1 VTVSTYEIS
10 LDGGILQRGFWLYV
24 WEVTTPEGN
33 KLLYVGRT
41 GDSSSPNAQSPF
53 NRMSQHL
60 GFVKTSCTLRN
71 HLDERKIAPE
81 LCSFRLQAYGP
92 ILDEADGM
100 EVHKSRRDLIAALEK
115 QLAEDLDALGY
126 DVINKVN
133 CLKQLDEEIY
143 ADVHAAFVA
152 EFPVRVTRVD
162 LLCGLWWANIVD
174 SIRRPLCS
182 PPC

>member
-1 VTVSTYEIS
+1 VTVSTYEVS

-53 NRMSQHL
+53 NRMGQHL
-60 GFVKTSCTLRN
+60 GFAKSSCMLRS
-71 HLDERKIAPE
+71 HLDERKIVPE

-115 QLAEDLDALGY
+115 QLAEDLGALGY
-126 DVINKVN
+126 DVMNKVN
-133 CLKQLDEEIY
+133 CLKQLDEGCTRRCMRPSSPSSR
-143 ADVHAAFVA
+143 A
-152 EFPVRVTRVD
+152 VTRVD
-162 LLCGLWWANIVD
+162 LLCGVMVGERLGQH
-174 SIRRPLCS
+174 
-182 PPC
+182 